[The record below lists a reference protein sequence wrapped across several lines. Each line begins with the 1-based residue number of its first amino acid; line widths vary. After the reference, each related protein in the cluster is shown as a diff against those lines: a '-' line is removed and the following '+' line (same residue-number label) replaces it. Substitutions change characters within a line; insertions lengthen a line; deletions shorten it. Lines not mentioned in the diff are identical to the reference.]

1 MKVDSGRSLAL
12 DFFRGLA
19 MLIIVVDHIGGSI
32 LSRFTLHRFAFSDA
46 AEAFVFL
53 SGFAIA
59 SAWLKWSEQGTAA
72 ASWRLLGRVWPI
84 YRGFLICSALML
96 ACAAVFQGLDIH
108 APNLPMASLVDL
120 STAPL
125 RYTVDLL
132 LLQHQ
137 PYLASVLPMYVM
149 FLLIAPLSVP
159 LGLRQPL
166 LALLLSLAAWG
177 LVQGATQ
184 EVAPGWV
191 ISMNVAIDK
200 GEWSFN
206 PLAWQCM
213 FMLGVIGRSAM
224 VQSLG
229 TRRYLRHGLTIVAI
243 GIVLACAI
251 WRLWVEPGYLNGAL
265 KENLSLLRVCNFV
278 ALAWGCAQL
287 AQTAWFTQII
297 QCLGWVAA
305 VGRHSMT
312 CFIAGAVI
320 SLVLD
325 SILFHATA
333 GELNYPAGLFT
344 DGVALLLIAVCAL
357 ALEKGAARRRRLPTV
372 AKPVSLA

>member
-1 MKVDSGRSLAL
+1 MKVDSERSLAL

-59 SAWLKWSEQGTAA
+59 SAWLKWSEKGTAA

-96 ACAAVFQGLDIH
+96 LCAALFQRLDIR
-108 APNLPMASLVDL
+108 APNLPVASLADL
-120 STAPL
+120 SAAPFA
-125 RYTVDLL
+125 YIVDLL
-132 LLQHQ
+132 LLRHQ
-137 PYLASVLPMYVM
+137 PYLASVLPMYLL
-149 FLLIAPLSVP
+149 FLLAAPLSVP
-159 LGLRQPL
+159 LGLRRPV
-166 LALLLSLAAWG
+166 LALLLSLAVWG
-177 LVQGATQ
+177 LAQG
-184 EVAPGWV
+184 VPGWLSG
-191 ISMNVAIDK
+191 INASIDS

-213 FMLGVIGRSAM
+213 FMLGVIARSAM
-224 VQSLG
+224 VQGLSARVYV
-229 TRRYLRHGLTIVAI
+229 RRGLTLVAI
-243 GIVLACAI
+243 GTVLACAF
-251 WRLWVEPGYLNGAL
+251 WRLWIEPGYLNGVL
-265 KENLSLLRVCNFV
+265 KENLSLLRVSNFV
-278 ALAWGCAQL
+278 ALAWVCAQL
-287 AQTAWFTQII
+287 AQTSWFKQITPR
-297 QCLGWVAA
+297 LRWVAV
-305 VGRHSMT
+305 VGRHSMV

-333 GELNYPAGLFT
+333 GVLDYPAGLLT
-344 DGVALLLIAVCAL
+344 DGVALLLIALCAL
-357 ALEKGAARRRRLPTV
+357 ALEKGMVRRRRQPGM
-372 AKPVSLA
+372 AKPVSIG